1 MGGHLQKIALSATI
15 ADMDEIRR
23 FFMGGHLQKIAL
35 SATIADMDEIR
46 RFFDFSAATVY
57 ISENVRKEIVPHL
70 IHLKNEDEEL
80 IALFDD
86 LYRLYKYR
94 KILLFAN
101 SRSACD
107 KLFALLGQNGCF
119 SGACGL
125 HYSNLK
131 PKRRRTVERNF
142 RRNPHALC
150 VATSTLEL
158 GIDVGDVDAV
168 VLYEPPESVSAF
180 LQRVGRANRRV
191 LKTFFWGICRGA
203 KAGEQLTRF
212 LALLTLAEQGRVERP
227 LPRKL
232 LSVLGQQTASC
243 IYEKQRVS
251 PAAMNDLYH
260 CLFEYGIWSNF
271 PPADEDY
278 ALEVNQKTIADI
290 PQGVVG
296 QLEPGDRVNLAGKRL
311 CITEIIHAK
320 GAGRVLAVPSNRTDS
335 KEIFWL
341 GPGQQIS
348 YEVAQS
354 IREVLKSSELTEK
367 GLFSR
372 TRLLLEGERG
382 KMRDAVVLN
391 NGIEVI
397 LTPNGLYRYLTY
409 IGSVGNLILRWTIRH
424 YLFISGEE
432 DVFVASDVIGVD
444 CSHWIDFSKLP
455 LPLAK
460 KDLISWTE
468 QNFKVL
474 KASFPLNRF
483 CSILPK
489 TLHMAEMADFLYDER
504 VMNAFLHYSETSS
517 GETSS
522 EILSGR
528 LDLFER
534 KLSGE
539 KGNTP
544 DPIEIPANGPPL
556 LQLEKERQNPTPE
569 MSLDC
574 TSHSNRPLTGGI
586 LAGYFRHL
594 QCERFLR
601 LHFMPDHFQPPVIP
615 QPDEK
620 AADERIQRGRQ
631 FEESAIF
638 HLQKDGATLISIRG
652 KDPHGH
658 FRSMESRYG
667 ETIEGLKKLLK
678 MPVQESDDPRY
689 LSQGLLIQN
698 KLFKDVDGIGIPDL
712 IRVSREKGAQILTVG
727 DIKNSPTPRFH
738 HKWQVAFYAFLLKNM
753 LTSQKINGDITV
765 SNRGFILLPDQK
777 ETGEIVEHNF
787 ELHPY
792 LAAFPA
798 LFRNLDAIISK
809 NAERA
814 EFQLKGHCTHC
825 QWFSGCYPDALHR
838 EDIQFLP
845 NLSPGQLD
853 QLRSLNI
860 KNLEPAHQ
868 WLKDPQT
875 ESNRIPPHTHQ
886 QLKAKTDAL
895 RNHHILQNGN
905 NTRLFPSNISQS
917 IILHIAPGGASHSSV
932 LGLSTVD
939 GNDPVGETRT
949 WEMQTDVDNGGS
961 AWRDFAARFVVIR
974 KEAIGNS
981 KGPHV
986 FSFGGGTPSRLLK
999 WAEEM
1004 GDPNEYELISDW
1016 VQNHW
1021 TDLQRVFNTHFT
1033 LPIPGGLT
1041 LYSLNH
1047 ILDLEPTL
1055 KRPPSLFH
1063 NDPRDNNL
1071 KDILLTCNNLRK
1083 WLLGHLMSNRKQ
1095 EGWETGSEREKP
1107 DTTSPQP
1114 TTPAHP
1120 NSGKGIF

>member
-1 MGGHLQKIALSATI
+1 M
-15 ADMDEIRR
+15 
-23 FFMGGHLQKIAL
+23 
-35 SATIADMDEIR
+35 
-46 RFFDFSAATVY
+46 
-57 ISENVRKEIVPHL
+57 
-70 IHLKNEDEEL
+70 
-80 IALFDD
+80 
-86 LYRLYKYR
+86 
-94 KILLFAN
+94 
-101 SRSACD
+101 
-107 KLFALLGQNGCF
+107 
-119 SGACGL
+119 
-125 HYSNLK
+125 
-131 PKRRRTVERNF
+131 
-142 RRNPHALC
+142 
-150 VATSTLEL
+150 
-158 GIDVGDVDAV
+158 
-168 VLYEPPESVSAF
+168 
-180 LQRVGRANRRV
+180 
-191 LKTFFWGICRGA
+191 
-203 KAGEQLTRF
+203 
-212 LALLTLAEQGRVERP
+212 ERP

-251 PAAMNDLYH
+251 PAAMNDLFPEEGNALDEIFKTMEKTGWLSKGPVKGLFEGGWQYYH

-320 GAGRVLAVPSNRTDS
+320 GAGRVLAIPSTRTDS

-354 IREVLKSSELTEK
+354 IREVLKSSEPMEK

-372 TRLLLEGERG
+372 TRLLLEQERG
-382 KMRDAVVLN
+382 KMRDAVVLK
-391 NGIEVI
+391 NGIEVL

-424 YLFISGEE
+424 HLFICGEE

-460 KDLISWTE
+460 EDLISWTE

-504 VMNAFLHYSETSS
+504 VMNTFLQYS
-517 GETSS
+517 ETSS

-534 KLSGE
+534 KHSGD

-631 FEESAIF
+631 FEESAII

-652 KDPHGH
+652 KDPRGH
-658 FRSMESRYG
+658 FKSMEFRYG

-698 KLFKDVDGIGIPDL
+698 RLFKDVNGIGIPDL

-753 LTSQKINGDITV
+753 ITSQKINGDITI
-765 SNRGFILLPDQK
+765 SNRGFLLLPHHK
-777 ETGEIVEHNF
+777 ETGEIVEHDF

-838 EDIQFLP
+838 EEIQFLP

-853 QLRSLNI
+853 QLRCLNI
-860 KNLEPAHQ
+860 KNLEQAHQ
-868 WLKDPQT
+868 WLKDPQNRIQPHTASHLPTT
-875 ESNRIPPHTHQ
+875 ES
-886 QLKAKTDAL
+886 
-895 RNHHILQNGN
+895 
-905 NTRLFPSNISQS
+905 
-917 IILHIAPGGASHSSV
+917 
-932 LGLSTVD
+932 
-939 GNDPVGETRT
+939 
-949 WEMQTDVDNGGS
+949 
-961 AWRDFAARFVVIR
+961 
-974 KEAIGNS
+974 
-981 KGPHV
+981 
-986 FSFGGGTPSRLLK
+986 
-999 WAEEM
+999 
-1004 GDPNEYELISDW
+1004 
-1016 VQNHW
+1016 
-1021 TDLQRVFNTHFT
+1021 
-1033 LPIPGGLT
+1033 
-1041 LYSLNH
+1041 
-1047 ILDLEPTL
+1047 
-1055 KRPPSLFH
+1055 
-1063 NDPRDNNL
+1063 
-1071 KDILLTCNNLRK
+1071 
-1083 WLLGHLMSNRKQ
+1083 
-1095 EGWETGSEREKP
+1095 
-1107 DTTSPQP
+1107 
-1114 TTPAHP
+1114 
-1120 NSGKGIF
+1120 